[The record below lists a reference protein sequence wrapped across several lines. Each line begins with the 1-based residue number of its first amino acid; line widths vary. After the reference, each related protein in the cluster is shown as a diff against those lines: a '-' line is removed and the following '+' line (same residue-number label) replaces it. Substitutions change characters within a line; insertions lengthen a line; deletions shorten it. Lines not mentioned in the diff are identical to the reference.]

1 MTERSQTSENWGYA
15 AFVLTSAAA
24 AVKGEVACIDTS
36 TGKVTVG
43 GTSTTLMPVGWFH
56 ESKTGDGSATVQV
69 RLFREVVGAWW
80 SNDSDPN
87 AVDSGDI
94 GSTCYIKDGSTVSAS
109 SASSTRSVAG
119 RVWAVSSTRGV
130 LVEAGAAV
138 TGPTGTSGVGSGKV
152 ATRAALTAI
161 AAAGRHDGQLVMVQT
176 DGSLWRFVAASSV
189 TVDGAGELALA
200 PDVGTGRWLRADKA
214 CVLKLP
220 IAYTTADAAALC
232 TVPSG
237 MVLRLAGMPFWEVT
251 TGFTGG
257 TNSAIGLSAS
267 AIATT
272 KGDLLGGA
280 SGQLTAVLGT
290 SGVKP
295 GTIGPLIDT
304 LAEQQAFVLVG
315 ADYLRFDRIASV
327 YTAGAGFICV
337 PVSIMTAA

>member
-43 GTSTTLMPVGWFH
+43 GTSTTLMPVGWFN

-69 RLFREVVGAWW
+69 RLFREIVGAWW
-80 SNDSDPN
+80 TNDSDPN

-94 GSTCYIKDGSTVSAS
+94 GSTCYVKDGSTVSAS
-109 SASSTRSVAG
+109 SASSTRSIAG
-119 RVWAVSSTRGV
+119 RVWAISATRGV

-138 TGPTGTSGVGSGKV
+138 TGPTGTSGVGSGNV
-152 ATRAALTAI
+152 ATRAALTAV
-161 AAAGRHDGQLVMVQT
+161 AAAGRYDGQMVMVRT

-189 TVDGAGELALA
+189 SADGAGELALA
-200 PDVGTGRWLRADKA
+200 PDVGTGRWLRANQSFTM
-214 CVLKLP
+214 KLA
-220 IAYTTADAAALC
+220 ISKDTADATALC
-232 TVPSG
+232 TIPG
-237 MVLRLAGMPFWEVT
+237 QMALRMTGLPYWEVT

-257 TNSAIGLSAS
+257 TSSAIGMSAS

-280 SGQLTAVLGT
+280 AGQLTAVLGT
-290 SGVKP
+290 AGVKP

-304 LAEQQAFVLVG
+304 LAEQQAFLLVA
-315 ADYLRFDRIASV
+315 ADFLRFDRIASA
-327 YTAGAGFICV
+327 YTAGVGSICV
-337 PVSIMTAA
+337 PVSIATVA